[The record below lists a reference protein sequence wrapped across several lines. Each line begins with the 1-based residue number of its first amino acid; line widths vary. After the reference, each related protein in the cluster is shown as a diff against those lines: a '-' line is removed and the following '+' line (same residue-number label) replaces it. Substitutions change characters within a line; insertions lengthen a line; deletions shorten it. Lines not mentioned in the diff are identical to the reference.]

1 MEKMLDLAH
10 KENIIV
16 EKFDF
21 APPLRGIYMC
31 QPDSRPIIGLD
42 VKLNSVVEER
52 SIMAEELGHH
62 FTSVGYCVN
71 RQFYNYSTRLRINK
85 IEYKALRWAANYLIS
100 DNALRDAFK
109 QGLRRK
115 NELAEYFRVV
125 PSIMHIKLKLFE
137 KILSFWLVISMT
149 DICF

>member
-1 MEKMLDLAH
+1 MEKMLDLAY
-10 KENIIV
+10 KENILV

-71 RQFYNYSTRLRINK
+71 RQFYNYSTRLHISK

-100 DNALRDAFK
+100 DDDLLDAFK
-109 QGLRRK
+109 DGIDGISS
-115 NELAEYFRVV
+115 LAEYFMVV
-125 PSIMHIKLKLFE
+125 PEIVRLRVKLFE
-137 KILSFWLVISMT
+137 KPVY
-149 DICF
+149 